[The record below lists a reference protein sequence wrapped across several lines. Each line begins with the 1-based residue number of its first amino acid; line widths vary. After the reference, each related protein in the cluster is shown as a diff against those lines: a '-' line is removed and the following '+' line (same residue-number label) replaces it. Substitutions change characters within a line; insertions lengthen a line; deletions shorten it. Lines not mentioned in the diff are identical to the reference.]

1 MMQPYAGLGH
11 YPGAYAGSFGHY
23 PGAYAGVASDE
34 DGFYDDDDIGDLFD
48 GDDIGDLGI
57 IAIRRRFWL
66 KKLQKGTLT
75 QKQAERWLPKL
86 KRRMNRLE
94 RRSKRGTERSRE
106 RQSKRLA
113 ALKIRYKKVRAVAKG
128 GGGGG
133 NDDDEMSGIV
143 GDYWTSYFDWWKQQ
157 NPVTQIAVPAAF
169 LYALYQ
175 IPAVKRRVK
184 KMTKKKG

>member
-1 MMQPYAGLGH
+1 MNSRNAIRKGLIPVAGPQNYMMQPYAGLGH

-34 DGFYDDDDIGDLFD
+34 DGFYDDDDIG
-48 GDDIGDLGI
+48 
-57 IAIRRRFWL
+57 
-66 KKLQKGTLT
+66 
-75 QKQAERWLPKL
+75 
-86 KRRMNRLE
+86 
-94 RRSKRGTERSRE
+94 
-106 RQSKRLA
+106 
-113 ALKIRYKKVRAVAKG
+113 
-128 GGGGG
+128 
-133 NDDDEMSGIV
+133 MSGIV

-184 KMTKKKG
+184 KMTKKKGR